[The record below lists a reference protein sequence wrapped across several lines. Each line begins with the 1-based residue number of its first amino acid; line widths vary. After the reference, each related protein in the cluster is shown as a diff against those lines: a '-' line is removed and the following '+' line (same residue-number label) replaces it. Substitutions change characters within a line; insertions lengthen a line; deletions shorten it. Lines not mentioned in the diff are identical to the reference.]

1 MTGTS
6 ARLALSV
13 AAASLLA
20 LPAFSQ
26 SNNWK
31 LDGERS
37 SAQILFVADP
47 HGSGNSMAG
56 DTQSARVRFR
66 PESVALMADGKLKLT
81 GALTV
86 TRVISAV
93 EMDANEAY
101 SGPVALGR
109 KSVEATRQV
118 SIILPGPAAD
128 SHDAQRAAFIDVTT
142 ELKVNAAEFPE
153 LAEEFMS
160 SERPAAAQ
168 DQNCA
173 APADASEAYAG
184 TLCTGS
190 ASESRPITRIAGSFG
205 EDYPGAVTESAQPA
219 NVVTLALH
227 LRLAQQ
233 DEQLSAQ
240 TGR

>member
-1 MTGTS
+1 MTGTF

-13 AAASLLA
+13 AASLLA

-31 LDGERS
+31 LDGDRS

-47 HGSGNSMAG
+47 QGSANSMAG

-66 PESVALMADGKLKLT
+66 PESVSLTADGKLKLS

-86 TRVISAV
+86 THDIPAV

-101 SGPVALGR
+101 SGPVELGH
-109 KSVEATRQV
+109 KSVETTREV

-128 SHDAQRAAFIDVTT
+128 SHDAQGRAFIDVTT

-153 LAEEFMS
+153 LAEEMS
-160 SERPAAAQ
+160 SERSVAAQ
-168 DQNCA
+168 DQNCG
-173 APADASEAYAG
+173 APVAPSEGYAG

-205 EDYPGAVTESAQPA
+205 EDYPGAVAESAQPA
-219 NVVTLALH
+219 NIVTLALH
-227 LRLAQQ
+227 LHLAPQGA
-233 DEQLSAQ
+233 ELSTKA
-240 TGR
+240 TR

>member
-1 MTGTS
+1 MTGTF

-31 LDGERS
+31 LDRDRS

-47 HGSGNSMAG
+47 HRSGNSMAG

-66 PESVALMADGKLKLT
+66 PESASLTGDGKLKLT

-86 TRVISAV
+86 TRVIRAV

-101 SGPVALGR
+101 SGPVELGR
-109 KSVEATRQV
+109 KTVEATREV
-118 SIILPGPAAD
+118 SIILPGPATD
-128 SHDAQRAAFIDVTT
+128 SHDAQGGAFIDVTT
-142 ELKVNAAEFPE
+142 ELKINAAEFPE
-153 LAEEFMS
+153 LAEELMPS
-160 SERPAAAQ
+160 ARPATAQ
-168 DQNCA
+168 DQNCGV
-173 APADASEAYAG
+173 PADASEAYAG

-190 ASESRPITRIAGSFG
+190 GVDSRSITRTASSFG
-205 EDYPGAVTESAQPA
+205 EDYPGAGADSVQLAKIVA
-219 NVVTLALH
+219 LALH

-233 DEQLSAQ
+233 GEQLSAK